1 MDKRDIGVA
10 KEIPV
15 RRWLETKARW
25 DSRYSS
31 AKTKV
36 HQQIVKDIASGFVG
50 CDGETPP
57 PTALAGRRKVPAE
70 QVDKKKKR
78 SLGLALWSLW
88 GSKHDE
94 MTVEREQKADKR
106 DAVEQTTATQA
117 DRGVPMPSNVDG
129 EADDATL
136 APPTSPG
143 RPRSRSRTV
152 VDEHQTSQQSE
163 LDDGV
168 APVDAL
174 IELRREAGKNQ
185 REEAVVRGNDAGSP
199 GMLSPTHV
207 PSTVVAGKRP
217 FIDGYAMPFSL
228 GKDADTASMLTLQST
243 AAGPNVRPMSPLRT
257 MSNGTD
263 VSDAAQ
269 NAETS
274 AAVKRLPFRLG
285 HDAETASMMTLQ
297 STAPAPDARSVSPIP
312 PTSAADAGTRPEPEV
327 EVAGKRPFVN
337 GLAVPFS
344 LGKEADT
351 ASMMTLQS
359 TAPVQDVRSA
369 DPMPP
374 AADKGTNSRPV
385 SEYLDAAT
393 PMAAGPASAY
403 ATPMVELGRPQM
415 EKDMFVTAAEDLP
428 MAASAGR

>member
-1 MDKRDIGVA
+1 MARDEGAVGQQVF
-10 KEIPV
+10 E
-15 RRWLETKARW
+15 RENQ
-25 DSRYSS
+25 S
-31 AKTKV
+31 AS
-36 HQQIVKDIASGFVG
+36 KD
-50 CDGETPP
+50 C
-57 PTALAGRRKVPAE
+57 RRKVPAE
-70 QVDKKKKR
+70 QADKKKKR

-94 MTVEREQKADKR
+94 MTVEREQKADQR

-152 VDEHQTSQQSE
+152 VDEHQTSQQ
-163 LDDGV
+163 
-168 APVDAL
+168 
-174 IELRREAGKNQ
+174 
-185 REEAVVRGNDAGSP
+185 
-199 GMLSPTHV
+199 T
-207 PSTVVAGKRP
+207 
-217 FIDGYAMPFSL
+217 
-228 GKDADTASMLTLQST
+228 
-243 AAGPNVRPMSPLRT
+243 
-257 MSNGTD
+257 
-263 VSDAAQ
+263 
-269 NAETS
+269 
-274 AAVKRLPFRLG
+274 VKRLPFRLG